1 MLKKTSYYIGL
12 ILLIIYSAFL
22 IVNELLYGQQ
32 HVRQYLTDIK
42 GDVHLYAINTTL
54 TTLFLVLIA
63 YNFFLCI
70 MYGRKNEKSHLPLFV
85 IQALI
90 FIYLAMDER
99 FMLHEGIGYYLGIND
114 AFLLG
119 AIGVTELIVLYYYK
133 ELKFEWTIKSVSLYL
148 GGMFFG
154 IMVLIDAFGS
164 ADGKLRLSLEDLSK
178 TWAIFFLFIY
188 SFEFYGLRQKQE

>member
-1 MLKKTSYYIGL
+1 MLKKPSYYIGL
-12 ILLIIYSAFL
+12 ILLIIYSAFI

-119 AIGVTELIVLYYYK
+119 AIGLTELIVLYYYK